1 MIDITLKRLL
11 SCVGFLLLQIL
22 LLNNIKFLGF
32 ITPYLYVYFILLLPS
47 SVSKEMTL
55 VWGFLLGLVLD
66 IFCDTLGCNAFAT
79 TFVAFLKPY
88 FQNFFGPKDD
98 FDDMKPSIERF
109 GFNMFV
115 QYVAYLVLIHHL
127 TFFLIEAFTLSV
139 LWFALLKAVCCSVF
153 TLLLILS
160 FEYFKARRR

>member
-79 TFVAFLKPY
+79 TFVSFLKPY

-98 FDDMKPSIERF
+98 FDDMTPSIDRF

-139 LWFALLKAVCCSVF
+139 FWFALLKAVCCSVF